1 MTFTPARPL
10 PLWGVT
16 QVRFGYPNEEAF
28 RENPRLS
35 PGFDG
40 IGFYEVL
47 NSSWSGEVRDFNREN
62 FPETPE
68 DLGLRHFVWAFKEN
82 TLEVLSSGF
91 EAERL
96 PSESHRAVLE
106 IPDTAPEHNPYG
118 KVVPALL
125 LTAAGRKTGQAAQPT
140 AGLQEGR
147 LGCQW
152 PESWRGWF
160 ERFAFGVAKCPPT
173 MSRAS

>member
-96 PSESHRAVLE
+96 PSESHRAVSGRSR
-106 IPDTAPEHNPYG
+106 YG
-118 KVVPALL
+118 A
-125 LTAAGRKTGQAAQPT
+125 RAQPLRQGCT
-140 AGLQEGR
+140 GAAPHRCRTQDGASCAADRWSTRRSAGLSMARVLARMVRTFRVLARQSAHR
-147 LGCQW
+147 
-152 PESWRGWF
+152 R
-160 ERFAFGVAKCPPT
+160 
-173 MSRAS
+173 